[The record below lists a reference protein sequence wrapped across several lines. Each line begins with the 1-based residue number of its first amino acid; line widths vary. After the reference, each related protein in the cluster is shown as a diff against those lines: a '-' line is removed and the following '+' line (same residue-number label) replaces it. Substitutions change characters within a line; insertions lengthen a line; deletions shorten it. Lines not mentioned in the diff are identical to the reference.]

1 MNKPRV
7 AVIIGS
13 GIRTPPEDIAAVEPI
28 LKNFLELLEPLSED
42 IYTIVGDFPFN
53 LPETVQVIKIKGV
66 GRVAPMPISIVRF
79 LLAQLRICYNLC
91 KISKGIDIVILHFGT
106 GPFVLP
112 AFCSRLLGKKTVCC
126 STGFLA
132 KGMVVQYGR
141 VMFYIVKVLRKI
153 KHYLADQIAV
163 ESAIGVKLMG
173 VERFRKKTV
182 INGAMYVDTGLFQ
195 INRNAQDRKSLVG
208 YIGRLV
214 EGKGIVNLVRAVP
227 LILERCDDLKF
238 LIVGGGPLFDKIGE
252 ELQSRGLSGS
262 VELTGWIPHD
272 ELPKYLN
279 QLRLFVFPSYS
290 EGLPGAVQEAMAC
303 GAVVVAT
310 PVGCVPDLIKDGE
323 TGFIM
328 EDNSPQ
334 CITGNVIR
342 ALEHPRL
349 NEIALNARRLIEQ
362 EYTYEVMVE
371 KCRAAFDKLMKNNK

>member
-13 GIRTPPEDIAAVEPI
+13 GIRTPPEDIVAVEPI

-91 KISKGIDIVILHFGT
+91 KISKGVDIVIFHFGT
-106 GPFVLP
+106 RPFALP
-112 AFCSRLLGKKTVCC
+112 VFYSRLLGKKTVSCA
-126 STGFLA
+126 TGVLSQS
-132 KGMVVQYGR
+132 GMVDFGR
-141 VMFYIVKVLRKI
+141 VIFYISKALEKI
-153 KHYLADQIAV
+153 NFRLAHQIAV

-173 VERFRKKTV
+173 LDRYRKKLV
-182 INGAMYVDTGLFQ
+182 INGAMYVDTELFQ
-195 INRNAQDRKSLVG
+195 INKKVHDRDNLVG

-227 LILERCDDLKF
+227 LILERCNGLKF
-238 LIVGGGPLFDKIGE
+238 LVVGGGPLFDKIGE

-272 ELPKYLN
+272 ELPRYLN
-279 QLRLFVFPSYS
+279 ELKLFILPSYS

-334 CITGNVIR
+334 CIVRNVIR

-371 KCRAAFDKLMKNNK
+371 KCRAAFDKLMKSNK